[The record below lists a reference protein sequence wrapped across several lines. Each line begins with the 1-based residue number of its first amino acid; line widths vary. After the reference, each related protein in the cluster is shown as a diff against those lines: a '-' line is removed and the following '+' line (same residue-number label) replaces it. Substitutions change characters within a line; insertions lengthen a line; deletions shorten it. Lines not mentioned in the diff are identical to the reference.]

1 MLPPLFLAISWGQE
15 LIDPIVF
22 GGRFNLPM
30 LPRGPFLGVL
40 TTPFSAPAALLQLEG
55 APLDGGRAR
64 GGARL
69 PLERAAGG
77 DTPVLPFQATAGS
90 VRLLLD
96 SGASSTM
103 VTPELARRLGLASRP
118 MPDGGAA
125 LAGAGGD
132 CALPAARRTRLPTL
146 SLAGMRLER
155 LEALL
160 LPIAALPPG
169 VDGVLGV
176 PTLRRLPVWVD
187 PGGGG
192 LALGPPALQA
202 AASAGAPR
210 LRLPLRLH
218 RGVPLLELQ
227 GEGRPIPALVDSG
240 AEGLFLSP
248 SLAGRL
254 APLGAAQPLRLV
266 GVCGEQPV
274 SRRTYA
280 GLVLPGEPPASLA
293 QPFEGIVTTNPIFEQ
308 LGVEAIAGQELLRH
322 RRQLWRLDAPRPELL
337 LW

>member
-1 MLPPLFLAISWGQE
+1 MVLPLLAAIPPPL
-15 LIDPIVF
+15 P
-22 GGRFNLPM
+22 
-30 LPRGPFLGVL
+30 
-40 TTPFSAPAALLQLEG
+40 APAALLQLDG
-55 APLDGGRAR
+55 APVDGGRVR

-77 DTPVLPFQATAGS
+77 DTPVLPFQAPAGS

-103 VTPELARRLGLASRP
+103 VTPALARRLGLASRP
-118 MPDGGAA
+118 MPEGAAA
-125 LAGAGGD
+125 LAGGGGD
-132 CALPAARRTRLPTL
+132 CALPAARRTTLPTL
-146 SLAGMRLER
+146 SLAGLRIER

-187 PGGGG
+187 PSGGGG

-254 APLGAAQPLRLV
+254 APLGTAQPLRLV

-274 SRRTYA
+274 SRRAYA
-280 GLVLPGEPPASLA
+280 GLGLPGEPPASLEH
-293 QPFEGIVTTNPIFEQ
+293 PIEGIVTTNPIFEQ